1 MIITIKNDSGEK
13 SYDTSKIEDNDKSRE
28 ASIIISK
35 TTTLEVLLEAL
46 NFTSQTHRSNLEK
59 LLGDCPE
66 SEVTETDVE
75 EDSSDED

>member
-35 TTTLEVLLEAL
+35 TTTL
-46 NFTSQTHRSNLEK
+46 
-59 LLGDCPE
+59 
-66 SEVTETDVE
+66 DVY
-75 EDSSDED
+75 